1 MDTSTIF
8 SRLQFAFTISFH
20 YLFPQF
26 TMGLALLLVILKVL
40 YLWRKD
46 ERFNT
51 GCPFLGENLCDHI
64 CVRGGDGHPNGVPIW
79 HELGAFLGLRG

>member
-8 SRLQFAFTISFH
+8 SRLQFAFTVGYH

-40 YLWRKD
+40 FLWRKD
-46 ERFNT
+46 ERTNSAVLFW
-51 GCPFLGENLCDHI
+51 G
-64 CVRGGDGHPNGVPIW
+64 
-79 HELGAFLGLRG
+79 